1 MNFDDLIPF
10 LIFAVYIGFA
20 LLKKVFKKKEK
31 QPAQQSPDQLSGQ
44 PTSQAPPKPI
54 KKVSFGFSKLIGT
67 IKSELEKAA
76 NEAKLKAEQSGDT
89 AEKNIWDELRDDN
102 EEKSLDDRFEDDEFE
117 VKNLAKQVPDSDEQ
131 PVEPVD
137 LSHRNAPRAVEPH
150 AYTVKK
156 RTKRKRLRLSI
167 SKMRKAVVLS
177 EILAKPIGLRE

>member
-1 MNFDDLIPF
+1 MNFDDSLPF
-10 LIFAVYIGFA
+10 IIFLAYFGFA
-20 LLKKVFKKKEK
+20 ALKKLFKKKETK
-31 QPAQQSPDQLSGQ
+31 PGQ
-44 PTSQAPPKPI
+44 PTDQLPPKPK
-54 KKVSFGFSKLIGT
+54 KKVRFGFSKLIGT

-102 EEKSLDDRFEDDEFE
+102 KDEIIEDGFAGDDFE
-117 VKNLAKQVPDSDEQ
+117 VKNKITVERSVRQAPDVAEQ
-131 PVEPVD
+131 PIDPVD
-137 LSHRNAPRAVEPH
+137 SSHRNVSRTIEPH
-150 AYTVKK
+150 AYAIKK